1 MPGGVKGEKFLLQL
15 DQVLARNIGDHV
27 FASHGFHWVADFEV
41 LCVLTV
47 VHFKAVVSVH
57 TNFLPDYKSFGDI
70 EAEFRTKQ
78 DTFGRFFGE
87 ELWWDVEVRVG
98 VALAIV

>member
-15 DQVLARNIGDHV
+15 NQVFPRNVGDHV
-27 FASHGFHWVADFEV
+27 FTSHGFHWIAHFEV
-41 LCVLTV
+41 FCVLTV
-47 VHFKAVVSVH
+47 IDFEAVISVH

-78 DTFGRFFGE
+78 DTFGRFLGE
-87 ELWWDVEVRVG
+87 ELWRDVEVRVG
-98 VALAIV
+98 VALTVV